1 MTRSGSNALNAQKLG
16 MRKEFPKLLSEG
28 TLGPLN
34 LRNRIV
40 MPAMDQNNCTEDGLI
55 SNKTLQH
62 YEDRAKGGAGLLIL
76 ETSAVKWPN
85 GATSKHQPSLSSDAA
100 IPGLEK
106 LAERAHENG
115 ARMIVQACHHG
126 RISGLDISR
135 DVPVLVPSTPIPSF
149 DTLGM
154 TYNTTTEEL
163 IKMATLTG
171 GKLPTFKEASKEELE
186 EIIEAFVAAAL
197 RIQKANLDGIE
208 IHAAHGYLIST
219 FLSKAWNRRDDEW
232 GGSQEKRTKLLS
244 EIIKKIREK
253 CGANFAIVVRIDGYE
268 YGIENGITVDEAS
281 DTAFIAEKAGADAIH
296 VSAISSS
303 GTGVGFTQ
311 GPLPWEKCQYSEL
324 AKTVKSAISIP
335 VIAVGRIEPAD
346 GERLIAENNCDFV
359 AMGRQL
365 LADPDLPKNLI
376 NGSPEKIRP
385 CINCFVCVAQNF
397 WNGEPVCAVNPRLG
411 NYEEEI
417 EVPKKLKNVV
427 IVGAG
432 PAGLE
437 CARVASNRGH
447 RVTLL
452 EQMGSLGGTAL
463 FSSLT
468 TPKNGELINWF
479 ERILEDSEV
488 VIRKNFLADRK
499 SIMSFNP
506 DVVVIA
512 TGSQS
517 SKSDIKGSE
526 LPHVLSRDQLRAL
539 LQDSK
544 SSEITKGRKN
554 LSFLLLWLGR
564 KSGFFKNIKKIRKL
578 SKLWMPLGHNVTIVG
593 GGLVGIELSHFLSER
608 RRNVT
613 VLETRP
619 VMAPEMAHPR
629 RWRSLH
635 NASLSGVKLHN
646 DIQVVEI
653 RKNSVVYIKDGKELE
668 TSVDSVILAEGIE
681 ADKTLSEKFADL
693 EVETHIIGDADNIA
707 YIEGA
712 IRSGNRVGK
721 LL

>member
-1 MTRSGSNALNAQKLG
+1 
-16 MRKEFPKLLSEG
+16 MRKEFPRLLSEA
-28 TLGPLN
+28 TLGPLT

-40 MPAMDQNNCTEDGLI
+40 MPAMDQNNCTDDGLI

-76 ETSAVKWPN
+76 ETSAVKWPD
-85 GATSKHQPSLSSDAA
+85 GATSKHQPSLSSDEV

-106 LAERAHENG
+106 LAERAHKHG

-154 TYNTTTEEL
+154 AYNTTTEEL
-163 IKMATLTG
+163 MKMATLTG
-171 GKLPTFKEASKEELE
+171 GKLPTFKEASREELV
-186 EIIEAFVAAAL
+186 EIIEAFGEASL
-197 RIQKANLDGIE
+197 RIKKANLDGIE

-219 FLSKAWNRRDDEW
+219 FLSRAWNRREDEW
-232 GGSQEKRTKLLS
+232 GGSIEKRARLLT
-244 EIIKKIREK
+244 EIIREIRKK
-253 CGANFAIVVRIDGYE
+253 CGSDFAIVVRIDGHE
-268 YGIENGITVDEAS
+268 YGIEHGITSEEAS
-281 DTAFIAEKAGADAIH
+281 TTAAIAEEAGADAIH

-303 GTGVGFTQ
+303 GTGVGFTE
-311 GPLPWEKCQYSEL
+311 GPLPWERCQYSEL
-324 AKTVKSAISIP
+324 AKNVKSAISIP
-335 VIAVGRIEPAD
+335 VIAVGRIEPKD

-365 LADPDLPKNLI
+365 LADPELPNNLI
-376 NGSPEKIRP
+376 NNTPEKIRP

-411 NYEEEI
+411 NYEEIVEA
-417 EVPKKLKNVV
+417 PKKLKNIVV
-427 IVGAG
+427 VGAG

-447 RVTLL
+447 KVTIL
-452 EQMGSLGGTAL
+452 EQTGSLGGTAL

-479 ERILEDSEV
+479 EQVLKDSEV
-488 VIRKNFLADRK
+488 VIRKNFLADSK
-499 SIMSFNP
+499 SIMSFEP

-517 SKSDIKGSE
+517 SKSNIKGSE
-526 LPHVLSRDQLRAL
+526 LQHVLSRDQLKAL
-539 LQDSK
+539 LQESN

-554 LSFLLLWLGR
+554 LSSLVLWLGR
-564 KSGFFKNIKKIRKL
+564 KLGFFEDMEKIRKL
-578 SKLWMPLGHNVTIVG
+578 SKLWMPLGKNVVIIG
-593 GGLVGIELSHFLSER
+593 GGLVGVELSHFLSER
-608 RRNVT
+608 KRNVS

-635 NASLSGVKLHN
+635 QGSLSGVKFHN
-646 DIQVVEI
+646 NIQVVEI
-653 RKNSVVYIKDGKELE
+653 RKNSVVYIKDESE
-668 TSVDSVILAEGIE
+668 CEVPADSVILAEGIE
-681 ADKTLSEKFADL
+681 ADRKLHEKFADI
-693 EVETHIIGDADNIA
+693 EVETHIIGDAESIG

-712 IRSGNRVGK
+712 VRSGNKVGQIV
-721 LL
+721 

>member
-1 MTRSGSNALNAQKLG
+1 
-16 MRKEFPKLLSEG
+16 
-28 TLGPLN
+28 

-40 MPAMDQNNCTEDGLI
+40 MPAMDQNNCTDDGLI

-76 ETSAVKWPN
+76 ETSAVKWPD
-85 GATSKHQPSLSSDAA
+85 GATSKHQPSLSSDEV

-106 LAERAHENG
+106 LAERAHKHG

-154 TYNTTTEEL
+154 AYNTTTEEL
-163 IKMATLTG
+163 MKMATLTG
-171 GKLPTFKEASKEELE
+171 GKLPTFKEASREELV
-186 EIIEAFVAAAL
+186 EIIEAFGEASL
-197 RIQKANLDGIE
+197 RIKKANLDGIE

-219 FLSKAWNRRDDEW
+219 FLSRAWNRREDEW
-232 GGSQEKRTKLLS
+232 GGSIEKRARLLT
-244 EIIKKIREK
+244 EIIRKIRKK
-253 CGANFAIVVRIDGYE
+253 CGSDFAIVVRIDGHE
-268 YGIENGITVDEAS
+268 YGIEHGITSEEAS
-281 DTAFIAEKAGADAIH
+281 TTAAIAEEAGADAIH

-303 GTGVGFTQ
+303 GTGVGFTE
-311 GPLPWEKCQYSEL
+311 GPLPWERCQYSEL
-324 AKTVKSAISIP
+324 AKNVKSAISIP
-335 VIAVGRIEPAD
+335 VIAVGRIEPKD

-365 LADPDLPKNLI
+365 LADPELPNNLI
-376 NGSPEKIRP
+376 NNTPEKIRP

-411 NYEEEI
+411 NYEEIVEA
-417 EVPKKLKNVV
+417 PKKLKNIVV
-427 IVGAG
+427 VGAG

-447 RVTLL
+447 KVTIL
-452 EQMGSLGGTAL
+452 EQTGSLGGTAL

-479 ERILEDSEV
+479 EQVLKDSEV
-488 VIRKNFLADRK
+488 VIRKNFLADSK
-499 SIMSFNP
+499 SIMSFEP

-517 SKSDIKGSE
+517 SKSNIKGSE
-526 LPHVLSRDQLRAL
+526 LQHVLSRDQLKAL
-539 LQDSK
+539 LQESN

-554 LSFLLLWLGR
+554 LSSLVLWLGR
-564 KSGFFKNIKKIRKL
+564 KLGFFEDMEKIRKL
-578 SKLWMPLGHNVTIVG
+578 SKLWMPLGKNVVIIG
-593 GGLVGIELSHFLSER
+593 GGLVGVELSHFLSER
-608 RRNVT
+608 KRNVS

-635 NASLSGVKLHN
+635 QGSLSGVKFHN
-646 DIQVVEI
+646 NIQVVEI
-653 RKNSVVYIKDGKELE
+653 RKNSVVYIKDESE
-668 TSVDSVILAEGIE
+668 CEVPADSVILAEGIE
-681 ADKTLSEKFADL
+681 ADRKLHEKFADI
-693 EVETHIIGDADNIA
+693 EVETHIIGDAESIG

-712 IRSGNRVGK
+712 VRSGNKVGQIV
-721 LL
+721 

>member
-1 MTRSGSNALNAQKLG
+1 
-16 MRKEFPKLLSEG
+16 MRKEFPRLLSEA
-28 TLGPLN
+28 TLGPLT

-40 MPAMDQNNCTEDGLI
+40 MPAMDQNNCTDDGLI

-76 ETSAVKWPN
+76 ETSAVKWPD
-85 GATSKHQPSLSSDAA
+85 GATSKHQPSLSSDEV

-106 LAERAHENG
+106 LAERAHKHG

-154 TYNTTTEEL
+154 AYNTTTEEL
-163 IKMATLTG
+163 MKMATLTG
-171 GKLPTFKEASKEELE
+171 GKLPTFKEASREELV
-186 EIIEAFVAAAL
+186 EIIEAFGEASL
-197 RIQKANLDGIE
+197 RIKKANLDGIE

-219 FLSKAWNRRDDEW
+219 FLSRAWNRREDEW
-232 GGSQEKRTKLLS
+232 GGSIEKRARLLT
-244 EIIKKIREK
+244 EIIRKIRKK
-253 CGANFAIVVRIDGYE
+253 CGSDFAIVVRIDGHE
-268 YGIENGITVDEAS
+268 YGIEHGITSEEAAT
-281 DTAFIAEKAGADAIH
+281 TAAIAEEAGADAIH

-303 GTGVGFTQ
+303 GTGVGFTE
-311 GPLPWEKCQYSEL
+311 GPLPWERCQYSEL
-324 AKTVKSAISIP
+324 AKNVKSAISIP
-335 VIAVGRIEPAD
+335 VIAVGRIEPKD

-365 LADPDLPKNLI
+365 LADPELPNNLI
-376 NGSPEKIRP
+376 NNTPEKIRP

-411 NYEEEI
+411 NYEEIVEA
-417 EVPKKLKNVV
+417 PKKLKNIVV
-427 IVGAG
+427 VGAG

-447 RVTLL
+447 KVTIL
-452 EQMGSLGGTAL
+452 EQTGSLGGTAL

-479 ERILEDSEV
+479 EQVLKDSEV
-488 VIRKNFLADRK
+488 VIRKNFLADSK
-499 SIMSFNP
+499 SIMSFEP

-517 SKSDIKGSE
+517 SKSNIKGSE
-526 LPHVLSRDQLRAL
+526 LQHVLSRDQLKAL
-539 LQDSK
+539 LQESN

-554 LSFLLLWLGR
+554 LSSLVLWLGR
-564 KSGFFKNIKKIRKL
+564 KLGFFEDMEKIRKL
-578 SKLWMPLGHNVTIVG
+578 SKLWMPLGKNVVIIG
-593 GGLVGIELSHFLSER
+593 GGLVGVELSHFLSER
-608 RRNVT
+608 KRNVS

-635 NASLSGVKLHN
+635 QGSLSGVKFHN
-646 DIQVVEI
+646 NIQVVEI
-653 RKNSVVYIKDGKELE
+653 RKNSVVYIKDESE
-668 TSVDSVILAEGIE
+668 CEVPADSVILAEGIE
-681 ADKTLSEKFADL
+681 ADRKLHEKFADI
-693 EVETHIIGDADNIA
+693 EVETHIIGDAESIG

-712 IRSGNRVGK
+712 VRSGNKVGQIV
-721 LL
+721 

>member
-1 MTRSGSNALNAQKLG
+1 
-16 MRKEFPKLLSEG
+16 MRKEFPRLLSEA
-28 TLGPLN
+28 TLGPLT

-40 MPAMDQNNCTEDGLI
+40 MPAMDQNNCTDDGLI

-85 GATSKHQPSLSSDAA
+85 GATSKHQPSLSSDEV

-106 LAERAHENG
+106 LAERAHKHG

-154 TYNTTTEEL
+154 AYNTTTEEL
-163 IKMATLTG
+163 MKMATLTG
-171 GKLPTFKEASKEELE
+171 GKLPTFKEASREELV
-186 EIIEAFVAAAL
+186 EIIEAFGEASL
-197 RIQKANLDGIE
+197 RIKKANLDGIE

-219 FLSKAWNRRDDEW
+219 FLSRAWNRREDEW
-232 GGSQEKRTKLLS
+232 GGSIEKRARLLT
-244 EIIKKIREK
+244 EIIRKIRKK
-253 CGANFAIVVRIDGYE
+253 CGSDFAIVVRIDGHE
-268 YGIENGITVDEAS
+268 YGIEHGITSEEAS
-281 DTAFIAEKAGADAIH
+281 TTAAIAEEAGADAIH

-303 GTGVGFTQ
+303 GTGVGFTE
-311 GPLPWEKCQYSEL
+311 GPLPWERCQYSEL
-324 AKTVKSAISIP
+324 AKNVKSAISIP
-335 VIAVGRIEPAD
+335 VIAVGRIEPKD

-365 LADPDLPKNLI
+365 LADPELPNNLI
-376 NGSPEKIRP
+376 NNTPEKIRP

-411 NYEEEI
+411 NYEEIVEA
-417 EVPKKLKNVV
+417 PKKLKNIVV
-427 IVGAG
+427 VGAG

-447 RVTLL
+447 KVTIL
-452 EQMGSLGGTAL
+452 EQTGSLGGTAL

-479 ERILEDSEV
+479 EQVLKDSEV
-488 VIRKNFLADRK
+488 VIRKNFLADSK
-499 SIMSFNP
+499 SIMSFEP

-517 SKSDIKGSE
+517 SKSNIKGSE
-526 LPHVLSRDQLRAL
+526 LQHVLSRDQLKAL
-539 LQDSK
+539 LQESN

-554 LSFLLLWLGR
+554 LSYLVLWLGR
-564 KSGFFKNIKKIRKL
+564 KLEFFEDMGKIRKL
-578 SKLWMPLGHNVTIVG
+578 SKLWMPLGKNVVIIG
-593 GGLVGIELSHFLSER
+593 GGLVGVELSHFLSER
-608 RRNVT
+608 KRKVS

-635 NASLSGVKLHN
+635 QGSLSGVKFHN
-646 DIQVVEI
+646 NIKVVEI
-653 RKNSVVYIKDGKELE
+653 RKNSVVYIKDESE
-668 TSVDSVILAEGIE
+668 CEVPADSVILAEGIE
-681 ADKTLSEKFADL
+681 ADRKLHEKFADI
-693 EVETHIIGDADNIA
+693 EVETHIIGDAESIG

-712 IRSGNRVGK
+712 VRSGNKVGQIV
-721 LL
+721 